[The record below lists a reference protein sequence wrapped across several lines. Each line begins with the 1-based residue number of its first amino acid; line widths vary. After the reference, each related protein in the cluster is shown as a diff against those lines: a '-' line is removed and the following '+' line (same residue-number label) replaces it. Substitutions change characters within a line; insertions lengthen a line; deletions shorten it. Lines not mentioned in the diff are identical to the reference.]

1 MRVTGNR
8 KGPTNL
14 DALIE
19 AVRLETI
26 SSPIGSGGPVQW
38 NGRERWNNNQVTDW
52 PSQPVVARPLHS
64 EHGAAH
70 FNNHLSEEI
79 HEQ

>member
-8 KGPTNL
+8 KGTTNL

-19 AVRLETI
+19 AVQPGDI
-26 SSPIGSGGPVQW
+26 SSPIGSGGPVPW

-52 PSQPVVARPLHS
+52 FSQLVVTRPLRS

-70 FNNHLSEEI
+70 FDNQLLEEPY
-79 HEQ
+79 EQ